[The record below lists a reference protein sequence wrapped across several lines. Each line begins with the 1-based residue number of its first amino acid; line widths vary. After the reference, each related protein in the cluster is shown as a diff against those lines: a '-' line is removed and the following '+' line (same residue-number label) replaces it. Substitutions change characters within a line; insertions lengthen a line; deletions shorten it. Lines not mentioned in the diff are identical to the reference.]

1 MMTSSRFRKMK
12 NTQLET
18 GPETDHQS
26 TGMLIHV
33 ACQQNQTVRQGVLE
47 FGLRLSRRLRS
58 WSLLSACRQRLDL
71 SRLNR

>member
-1 MMTSSRFRKMK
+1 MK

-18 GPETDHQS
+18 GPEKDHQS

-47 FGLRLSRRLRS
+47 SGLRLSRRLRS
-58 WSLLSACRQRLDL
+58 LVFALCLSAEVRPEPT
-71 SRLNR
+71 